1 MFTSAPKKIQDEL
14 IEDIKNKKPKFII
27 YNSKK
32 DNFYNSDIML
42 KTVNKS
48 KNFKQIY
55 IVNPRCCIIAIKR
68 M

>member
-42 KTVNKS
+42 KTVNKFIL
-48 KNFKQIY
+48 NNYIFFKKFDDWDIY
-55 IVNPRCCIIAIKR
+55 KIQ
-68 M
+68 